1 MRMKIGSQS
10 GLRGAWVFAMP
21 ATLLGAAPAIRQG
34 PGVAWV
40 ALVFPVAGAGLLIW
54 AVHLTLR
61 AWRFGTSLFEMAGEA
76 EWLGASI
83 QRGLPGRLS

>member
-10 GLRGAWVFAMP
+10 GLRGAWVF
-21 ATLLGAAPAIRQG
+21 APAIRQG